1 MTQSR
6 LRLTARER
14 SIIFAVRALGP
25 DDVATITAAPQPEKG
40 KWICLGD
47 GNKPCYKAGH
57 EFTKRG
63 MYGDGVTSGHI
74 ELKNNENHSPVAI

>member
-57 EFTKRG
+57 AFSKVG
-63 MYGDGVTSGHI
+63 MYGNGVTKGHY
-74 ELKNNENHSPVAI
+74 ELNPDHNPVAI